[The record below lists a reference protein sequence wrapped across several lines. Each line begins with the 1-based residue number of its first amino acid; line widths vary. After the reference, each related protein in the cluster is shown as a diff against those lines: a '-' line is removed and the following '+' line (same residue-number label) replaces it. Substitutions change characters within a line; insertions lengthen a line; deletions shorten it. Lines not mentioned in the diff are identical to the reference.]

1 MCTIIILLLIL
12 WILLFLDFFL
22 LNHLNYYCF
31 CWVPGCKYAA
41 KKQNF
46 LTLRTPTK
54 IQVVQIKSIESRIL
68 PRRVLR
74 QDCRKEERRFIP
86 VTPYLELFVFFF
98 RITDATI
105 KHRPLL
111 VSTRTDHP
119 KWTRCAS
126 TFSQFSLCVYLS
138 QRT

>member
-1 MCTIIILLLIL
+1 MTLYSLLSYMKRKSQGKDGYVAMKIDISKAYDRLEWHFLKATMCKMLGSGSHTRSGKIKI
-12 WILLFLDFFL
+12 
-22 LNHLNYYCF
+22 
-31 CWVPGCKYAA
+31 
-41 KKQNF
+41 

-74 QDCRKEERRFIP
+74 QDCRKEERRFTP

-105 KHRPLL
+105 KHRLLL

-119 KWTRCAS
+119 KTMLVC
-126 TFSQFSLCVYLS
+126 
-138 QRT
+138 